1 MAAYLPHTPGDI
13 QSMLQAVGAAS
24 IDELFAGV
32 PEALRLARP
41 LGLPA
46 GLSEM
51 EVAAEMSRLA
61 SLNAPAAGLD
71 SYLGGGA
78 YERYIP
84 SVVGSLSGR
93 SEFFTAYTPYQ
104 PEMTQGMLQAI
115 YEYQSMVCLLTGM
128 DVSNASL
135 YEGGHALA
143 EAALMACAAT
153 GRKRLVLGA
162 GIHPE
167 QRQVLATYGAPLG
180 VELKDAPLS
189 PTGATDP
196 QVLKELVDGSTAA
209 VLLASPN
216 FFGGLEDGAAAAA
229 LAHAQGALLVA
240 AVEPV
245 SLALLAPPGEWG
257 ADIACGEGQGLG
269 VPLSF
274 GGPYLG
280 FLACRKELV
289 RRMPGRLA
297 GLTKDNR
304 GQQGFVLTL
313 QTREQHIRRE
323 KATSNIC
330 TNQALM
336 ALRALIHLS
345 ALGPRGLAEAA
356 DLSLQNAHYLA
367 GRLCQAP
374 GVSLAY
380 SGPFFCEF
388 TLRLPASA
396 EGVARALRAQ
406 GILAGLPLSRW
417 EPGRPKDL
425 LVCATEVKTR
435 TQLDRYAKALP
446 LALAQAQSMEAA

>member
-1 MAAYLPHTPGDI
+1 MTAYLPQTPGDLKA
-13 QSMLQAVGAAS
+13 MLQVVGAAS
-24 IDELFAGV
+24 TDELFASLPQG
-32 PEALRLARP
+32 LRLSRP
-41 LGLPA
+41 LDLPA

-51 EVAAEMSRLA
+51 EVAAEMARLA
-61 SLNAPAAGLD
+61 ARNAPATGLD

-84 SVVGSLSGR
+84 SVVGALAGR

-104 PEMTQGMLQAI
+104 PELTQGMLQAT
-115 YEYQSMVCLLTGM
+115 YEYQSMVCLLTGLPL
-128 DVSNASL
+128 SNASL

-153 GRKRLVLGA
+153 GRKRLVLAA

-167 QRQVLATYGAPLG
+167 QRQVLATYGAAQG
-180 VELKDAPLS
+180 VELKSAPVS
-189 PTGATDP
+189 ASGATDLA
-196 QVLKELVDGSTAA
+196 VLKELVDGQTAA
-209 VLLASPN
+209 VLMANPN
-216 FFGGLEDGAAAAA
+216 FYGGLEDGAAMAG

-240 AVEPV
+240 AVDPV
-245 SLALLAPPGEWG
+245 SLALLAPPGETG

-280 FLACRKELV
+280 FLACRKELL
-289 RRMPGRLA
+289 RRMPSRLVGR
-297 GLTKDNR
+297 THDHR

-336 ALRALIHLS
+336 ALRALIYLA

-356 DLSLQNAHYLA
+356 NLSLQNSHYLA
-367 GRLCQAP
+367 GRLAQTP
-374 GVSLAY
+374 GVAPAF
-380 SGPFFCEF
+380 SGPYFCEF
-388 TLRLPASA
+388 TLRLPAPA
-396 EGVARALRAQ
+396 ERVAKALRQ
-406 GILAGLPLSRW
+406 EGILAGLPLSRF
-417 EPGRPKDL
+417 EAGRADQL
-425 LVCATEVKTR
+425 LVCATEMKTR
-435 TQLDRYAKALP
+435 AQLDHYAQALPAALAKAKE
-446 LALAQAQSMEAA
+446 AQ